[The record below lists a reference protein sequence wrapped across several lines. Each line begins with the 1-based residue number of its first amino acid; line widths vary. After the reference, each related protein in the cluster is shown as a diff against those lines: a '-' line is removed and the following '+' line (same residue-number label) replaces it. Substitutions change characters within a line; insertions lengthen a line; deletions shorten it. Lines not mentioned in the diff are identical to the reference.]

1 MKWENICYT
10 DAPTPYLFKMKKNK
24 KIVNFTYHE
33 YKLKL

>member
-10 DAPTPYLFKMKKNK
+10 DAPAPYLFKMKKKNF
-24 KIVNFTYHE
+24 VNFTYHE